1 MRSFFPLRLHLF
13 ISTLLLY
20 ITQVR
25 AQQSITQTSGGCAEG
40 HSGPNCV
47 TRYTFTGG
55 PGWVGHRLQY
65 PVEMFCS
72 PSCGAGTNGS
82 SNPKV
87 CSLILAF
94 HGIYSNPNDQRWL
107 MIGTPNDPNHQTF
120 MENEAY
126 GGPFCISFHKAKSDA
141 WEYKCGGDDEG

>member
-1 MRSFFPLRLHLF
+1 MMRSTFLQQL
-13 ISTLLLY
+13 ISSATLLLF
-20 ITQVR
+20 IIPQVR
-25 AQQSITQTSGGCAEG
+25 AQQSITQQTSGGCADG

-55 PGWVGHRLQY
+55 PGWVGHRLDY

-72 PSCGAGTNGS
+72 PSCRGGTNE
-82 SNPKV
+82 PKV
-87 CSLILAF
+87 CSLIMAF

-107 MIGTPNDPNHQTF
+107 MLGSPTDPNHETF

-126 GGPFCISFHKAKSDA
+126 GGPFCISFHKAKDVA
-141 WEYKCGGDDEG
+141 WDYACGGDDEG